1 MKEQEQGIHY
11 RTGGKLTHCG
21 VEILP
26 DGKDIECIY
35 IKDVNFYDRHEV
47 AGRELDNVWVVRF
60 HQNPYTELP
69 MMLNSTNR
77 KRLAKLAKQPYLNL
91 IKDFPIR
98 LTQEDAR
105 DVQDGGT
112 TKGLR
117 ISKMPASIPR
127 KEKLDQKHKSWVDS
141 RKYIKEGG
149 KMSELEKRFEIS
161 EEAKKELVK

>member
-1 MKEQEQGIHY
+1 MTKEQGIHY

-26 DGKDIECIY
+26 DGKDIECIF
-35 IKDVNFYDRHEV
+35 IKDVNFYDVHEV

-60 HQNPYTELP
+60 HENSYTELP

-117 ISKMPASIPR
+117 ISKIPASVPK
-127 KEKLDQKHKSWVDS
+127 KEILTQKHDKWTDS
-141 RKYIKEGG
+141 KKYIKDGG
-149 KMSELEKRFEIS
+149 KMEELRKRFEIS
-161 EEAKKELVK
+161 AEIEKELLK